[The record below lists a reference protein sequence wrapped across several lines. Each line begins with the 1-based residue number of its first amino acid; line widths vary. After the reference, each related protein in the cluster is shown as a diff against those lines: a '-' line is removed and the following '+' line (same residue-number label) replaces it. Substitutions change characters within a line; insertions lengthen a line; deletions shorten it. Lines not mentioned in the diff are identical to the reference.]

1 MVGPLVA
8 PIITDLFPV
17 YRQGFFIVFFIYYT
31 MYTLQYWNE
40 GAAEWRGAGCSST
53 SREVVARRLRG
64 ARTECRDLVRFRI
77 EHLPSLPI
85 IP

>member
-1 MVGPLVA
+1 
-8 PIITDLFPV
+8 
-17 YRQGFFIVFFIYYT
+17 

-53 SREVVARRLRG
+53 SREVVERRMRG
-64 ARTECRDLVRFRI
+64 AAEQCDYCVRFRI

-85 IP
+85 VP